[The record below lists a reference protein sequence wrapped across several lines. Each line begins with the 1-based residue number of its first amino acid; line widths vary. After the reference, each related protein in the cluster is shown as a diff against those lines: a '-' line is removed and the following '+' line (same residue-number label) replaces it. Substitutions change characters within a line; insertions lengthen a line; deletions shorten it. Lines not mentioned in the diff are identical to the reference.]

1 MSIIAGA
8 FMILGSLAA
17 ILAGI
22 GVVRFPTSYA
32 RFHAAG
38 VASPVALL
46 VASVGAWIELGFGDG
61 AYLVIGAGAMTLTMP
76 VGVHLLF
83 RAVHRTA
90 DHENDHLVIDDLAAP
105 EQRAAEGR

>member
-1 MSIIAGA
+1 MSIVAGA

-17 ILAGI
+17 ILAGV
-22 GVVRFPTSYA
+22 GVIRFPTPYA

-46 VASVGAWIELGFGDG
+46 IASIGAVIELGFHDG
-61 AYLVIGAGAMTLTMP
+61 VYLFIGAAAMTLTLP

-90 DHENDHLVIDDLAAP
+90 DEDRLVVDELAEP
-105 EQRAAEGR
+105 ERRSGHPG